1 VPQATMLLLS
11 LCGWSMAL
19 SHMQLGKVANPYLN
33 NLDNILIALLLNI
46 LL

>member
-1 VPQATMLLLS
+1 LVPQATMLLLS

-33 NLDNILIALLLNI
+33 TYFYKCLILLL
-46 LL
+46 

>member
-33 NLDNILIALLLNI
+33 INII
-46 LL
+46 LPLAF